1 MSDSKRPELLTLVLL
16 DLDRGFWLLILIA
29 LVLASAFGLIYSTHM
44 TRQLTANSEKLLQER
59 DALTTE
65 WRNLRLEMSSLIDHS
80 RVEAIAQERLDMT
93 KVESQAEVV
102 IKR

>member
-1 MSDSKRPELLTLVLL
+1 MSQGKRPELLTLILF
-16 DLDRGFWLLILIA
+16 DLDRGVWLIILVA

-44 TRQLTANSEKLLQER
+44 TRQLVANSEALLQQR
-59 DALTTE
+59 DALSVE

-80 RVEAIAQERLDMT
+80 RVEAIAHDKLDMV
-93 KVESQAEVV
+93 KVDSQAEVV